1 MTGLWYISRAT
12 GIVAFVLLTAVFVLG
27 IAVHGKT
34 RLPGLPRFA
43 TQDLHR
49 NMSLLAVAF
58 TGVHVLTAVLDSY
71 VHIPLLA
78 AVVPFSSGY
87 ERLWLGL
94 GAVAADLMLAMIMTS
109 LLRGRL
115 NYRVWRAIHL
125 TAYLCWPVALV
136 HTVFSSK
143 DLREFPLIFIGI
155 ASVVLIIA
163 AVAWRVV
170 HAVRQVPG
178 ADRVATLLDQ
188 PREPRVDEAMGAA
201 R

>member
-1 MTGLWYISRAT
+1 MTVLWYMSRAT
-12 GIVAFVLLTAVFVLG
+12 GIVALVLLTAVFVLG
-27 IAVHGKT
+27 IAVRGKT

-43 TQDLHR
+43 TADLHR
-49 NMSLLAVAF
+49 NVSLLAVVFIAI
-58 TGVHVLTAVLDSY
+58 HVLTAVLDSY
-71 VHIPLLA
+71 VRIPLLA
-78 AVVPFSSGY
+78 AIVPFTSGY

-94 GAVAADLMLAMIMTS
+94 GAVALDLMLAMIVTS

-115 NYRVWRAIHL
+115 NRVLWRAIHL

-136 HTVFSSK
+136 HSVFSSD
-143 DLREFPLIFIGI
+143 DLRQVPLIFIGI

-170 HAVRQVPG
+170 HAARQVRG
-178 ADRVATLLDQ
+178 ADRVTALLDQ
-188 PREPRVDEAMGAA
+188 PQDHAREPERAA

>member
-1 MTGLWYISRAT
+1 MTAFWYLSRAT
-12 GIVAFVLLTAVFVLG
+12 GIIAFVLLTAVFVLG
-27 IAVHGKT
+27 IAVRLKG

-43 TQDLHR
+43 TTDLHR
-49 NMSLLAVAF
+49 NISLLAVVFVA
-58 TGVHVLTAVLDSY
+58 VHVLTAVLDTY

-78 AVVPFSSGY
+78 AVVPFTSGY

-94 GAVAADLMLAMIMTS
+94 GAAAFDLMLAMIVTS
-109 LLRGRL
+109 LLRARL
-115 NYRVWRAIHL
+115 NYAMWRAIHL

-136 HTVFSSK
+136 HSVFSSK
-143 DLREFPLIFIGI
+143 DLQRVPLMFIGI

-170 HAVRQVPG
+170 HAGRQVAG
-178 ADRVATLLDQ
+178 ADRVTMLLDQ
-188 PREPRVDEAMGAA
+188 AREPEAA